1 MLGQV
6 NFGEHVKKE
15 HKDSRNAC
23 IIDGGVYKVDKK
35 LIDTL
40 TAKLVKKEEIKAKD
54 CKVLDNMTPVHRLSG
69 NWLESVLVDG
79 KE

>member
-1 MLGQV
+1 M
-6 NFGEHVKKE
+6 
-15 HKDSRNAC
+15 
-23 IIDGGVYKVDKK
+23 DKK